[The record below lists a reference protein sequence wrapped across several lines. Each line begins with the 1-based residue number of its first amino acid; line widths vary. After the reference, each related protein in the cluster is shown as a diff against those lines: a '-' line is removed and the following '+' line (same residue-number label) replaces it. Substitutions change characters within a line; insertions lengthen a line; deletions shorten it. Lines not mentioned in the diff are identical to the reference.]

1 MLFRE
6 SLIAIKKAI
15 SEGGIKMKKRWISI
29 LMVALA
35 CAFLFAA
42 CAPAAEAPSASASTE
57 ASAETSAEAS
67 AEASEPAAAGDLT
80 VEIVAKG
87 FQHQFW
93 QVVKQ
98 GADAAAADLGVSIN
112 FQGPPS
118 ESDIQAQVDMLNSA
132 LSKNPSAICLAALD
146 TGSVTSQL
154 ADAQAAGIPIIGFDS
169 GVPDAPE
176 GQVLATAAT
185 DNKAAAGI
193 AADEMMK
200 DPAFLEKLKAA
211 TPENPVRVAVL
222 SQDAT
227 STSVT
232 QRTEGFIEAFKAAA
246 EEIFPD
252 QVAVEGHDLYA
263 QAAAQTPAVI
273 VSVHIAPTTDAG
285 DLKNIGS
292 AALQEEN
299 LIGVFCSNEGSVT
312 GFLNATN
319 DGADLDRENGAYKD
333 LTVAGF
339 DAGSTQ
345 KTAVRNNWF
354 LGSVTQD
361 PYQIGYQ
368 AVELAVKAA
377 QGEKVSDVD
386 TGAKWYNS
394 ENIDSADI
402 KDLVYD

>member
-1 MLFRE
+1 
-6 SLIAIKKAI
+6 
-15 SEGGIKMKKRWISI
+15 MKKRLISI

-35 CAFLFAA
+35 CAFVFAA
-42 CAPAAEAPSASASTE
+42 CAPAAETPSESASTEASTAPEASTE
-57 ASAETSAEAS
+57 ASAEAS
-67 AEASEPAAAGDLT
+67 APAADGDIT
-80 VEIVAKG
+80 VELVAKG

-93 QVVKQ
+93 QVVKE
-98 GADAAAADLGVSIN
+98 GAEAAGKDLGVSIN

-154 ADAQAAGIPIIGFDS
+154 ADAQAAGIPVIGFDS

-185 DNKAAAGI
+185 DNAAAAGL
-193 AADEMMK
+193 AAEEMMK
-200 DPAFLEKLKAA
+200 DSAFVEKVKAA
-211 TPENPVRVAVL
+211 TPEKPVRVAVL

-232 QRTEGFIEAFKAAA
+232 QRTQGFIDTFKAAA

-263 QAAAQTPAVI
+263 VASAQDPAVI
-273 VSVHIAPTTDAG
+273 ISVHIAPTTDAA

-292 AALQEEN
+292 AALQEDN

-319 DGADLDRENGAYKD
+319 DGADLDKENGTYKD

-339 DAGSTQ
+339 DAGKTQ
-345 KTAVRNNWF
+345 KTAVSNGWF

-368 AVELAVKAA
+368 AVDLAVKAA
-377 QGEKVSDVD
+377 KGETVSDVD
-386 TGAKWYNS
+386 TGAKWYNAA
-394 ENIDSADI
+394 NIGDEDI
-402 KDLVYD
+402 AKLVYD

>member
-1 MLFRE
+1 
-6 SLIAIKKAI
+6 
-15 SEGGIKMKKRWISI
+15 MKKRLISI

-35 CAFLFAA
+35 CAFVFAA
-42 CAPAAEAPSASASTE
+42 CAPAAETPSESASTEASTAPEASTE
-57 ASAETSAEAS
+57 ASAEAS
-67 AEASEPAAAGDLT
+67 APAADGDIT
-80 VEIVAKG
+80 VELVAKG

-93 QVVKQ
+93 QVVKE
-98 GADAAAADLGVSIN
+98 GAEAAGKDLGVSIN

-154 ADAQAAGIPIIGFDS
+154 ADAQAAGIPVIGFDS

-176 GQVLATAAT
+176 GQVLAPAAT
-185 DNKAAAGI
+185 DTAAAAGL
-193 AADEMMK
+193 AAEEMMK
-200 DPAFLEKLKAA
+200 DSAFVEKVKAA
-211 TPENPVRVAVL
+211 TPEKPVRVAVL

-232 QRTEGFIEAFKAAA
+232 QRTQGFIDTFKAAA

-263 QAAAQTPAVI
+263 VASAQDPAVI
-273 VSVHIAPTTDAG
+273 ISVHIAPTTDAA

-292 AALQEEN
+292 AALQEDN

-319 DGADLDRENGAYKD
+319 DGADLDKENGTYKD

-339 DAGSTQ
+339 DAGKTQ
-345 KTAVRNNWF
+345 KTAVSNGWF

-368 AVELAVKAA
+368 AVDLAVKAA
-377 QGEKVSDVD
+377 KGETVSDVD
-386 TGAKWYNS
+386 TGAKWYNAA
-394 ENIDSADI
+394 NIGDEDI
-402 KDLVYD
+402 AKLVYD

>member
-1 MLFRE
+1 
-6 SLIAIKKAI
+6 
-15 SEGGIKMKKRWISI
+15 MKKRLISI

-35 CAFLFAA
+35 CAFVFAA
-42 CAPAAEAPSASASTE
+42 CAPAAETPSESASTEASTAPEASTE
-57 ASAETSAEAS
+57 ASAEAS
-67 AEASEPAAAGDLT
+67 APAADGDIT
-80 VEIVAKG
+80 VELVAKG

-93 QVVKQ
+93 QAVKE
-98 GADAAAADLGVSIN
+98 GAEAAGKDLGVSIN

-154 ADAQAAGIPIIGFDS
+154 ADAQAAGIPVIGFDS

-185 DNKAAAGI
+185 DNAAAAGL
-193 AADEMMK
+193 AAEEMMK
-200 DPAFLEKLKAA
+200 DSAFVEKVKAA
-211 TPENPVRVAVL
+211 TPEKPVRVAVL

-232 QRTEGFIEAFKAAA
+232 QRTQGFIDTFKAAA

-263 QAAAQTPAVI
+263 VASAQDPAVI
-273 VSVHIAPTTDAG
+273 ISVHIAPTTDAA

-292 AALQEEN
+292 AALQEDN

-319 DGADLDRENGAYKD
+319 DGADLDKENGTYKD

-339 DAGSTQ
+339 DAGKTQ
-345 KTAVRNNWF
+345 KTAVSNGWF

-368 AVELAVKAA
+368 AVDLAVKAA
-377 QGEKVSDVD
+377 KGETVSDVD
-386 TGAKWYNS
+386 TGAKWYNAA
-394 ENIDSADI
+394 NIGDEDI
-402 KDLVYD
+402 AKLVYD

>member
-1 MLFRE
+1 
-6 SLIAIKKAI
+6 
-15 SEGGIKMKKRWISI
+15 MKKRLISI

-35 CAFLFAA
+35 CAFVFAA
-42 CAPAAEAPSASASTE
+42 CAPAAETPSESASTEASTAPEASTE
-57 ASAETSAEAS
+57 ASAEAS
-67 AEASEPAAAGDLT
+67 APAADGDIT
-80 VEIVAKG
+80 VELVAKG

-93 QVVKQ
+93 QVVKE
-98 GADAAAADLGVSIN
+98 GAEAAGKDLGVSIN

-154 ADAQAAGIPIIGFDS
+154 ADAQAAGIPVIGFDS

-185 DNKAAAGI
+185 DNAAAAGL
-193 AADEMMK
+193 AAEEMMK
-200 DPAFLEKLKAA
+200 DSAFVEKVKAA
-211 TPENPVRVAVL
+211 TPEKPVRVAVL

-232 QRTEGFIEAFKAAA
+232 QRTQGFIDTFKAAA

-263 QAAAQTPAVI
+263 VASAQDPAVI
-273 VSVHIAPTTDAG
+273 ISVHIAPTTDTA

-292 AALQEEN
+292 AALQEDN

-319 DGADLDRENGAYKD
+319 DGADLDKENGTYKD

-339 DAGSTQ
+339 DAGKTQ
-345 KTAVRNNWF
+345 KTAVSNGWF

-368 AVELAVKAA
+368 AVDLAVKAA
-377 QGEKVSDVD
+377 KGETVSDVD
-386 TGAKWYNS
+386 TGAKWYNAA
-394 ENIDSADI
+394 NIGDEDI
-402 KDLVYD
+402 AKLVYD

>member
-1 MLFRE
+1 
-6 SLIAIKKAI
+6 
-15 SEGGIKMKKRWISI
+15 MKKRLISI

-35 CAFLFAA
+35 CAFVFAA
-42 CAPAAEAPSASASTE
+42 CAPAAETPSESASTEASTAPEASTE
-57 ASAETSAEAS
+57 ASAEAS
-67 AEASEPAAAGDLT
+67 APAADGDIT
-80 VEIVAKG
+80 VELVAKG

-93 QVVKQ
+93 QVVKE
-98 GADAAAADLGVSIN
+98 GAEAAGKDLGVSIN

-154 ADAQAAGIPIIGFDS
+154 ADAQAAGIPVIGFDS

-185 DNKAAAGI
+185 DNAAAAGL
-193 AADEMMK
+193 AAEEMMK
-200 DPAFLEKLKAA
+200 YSAFVEKVKAA
-211 TPENPVRVAVL
+211 TPEKPVRVAVL

-232 QRTEGFIEAFKAAA
+232 QRTQGFIDTFKAAA

-263 QAAAQTPAVI
+263 VASAQDPAVI
-273 VSVHIAPTTDAG
+273 ISVHIAPTTDAA

-292 AALQEEN
+292 AALQEDN

-319 DGADLDRENGAYKD
+319 DGADLDKENGTYKD

-339 DAGSTQ
+339 DAGKTQ
-345 KTAVRNNWF
+345 KTAVSNGWF

-368 AVELAVKAA
+368 AVDLAVKAA
-377 QGEKVSDVD
+377 KGETVSDVD
-386 TGAKWYNS
+386 TGAKWYNAA
-394 ENIDSADI
+394 NIGDEDI
-402 KDLVYD
+402 AKLVYD

>member
-1 MLFRE
+1 
-6 SLIAIKKAI
+6 
-15 SEGGIKMKKRWISI
+15 MKKRLISI

-35 CAFLFAA
+35 CAFVFAA
-42 CAPAAEAPSASASTE
+42 CAPAAETPSESASTEASTAPEASTE
-57 ASAETSAEAS
+57 ASAEAS
-67 AEASEPAAAGDLT
+67 APAADGDIT
-80 VEIVAKG
+80 VELVAKG

-93 QVVKQ
+93 QVVKE
-98 GADAAAADLGVSIN
+98 GAEAAGKDLGVSIN

-154 ADAQAAGIPIIGFDS
+154 ADAQAAGIPVIGFDS

-185 DNKAAAGI
+185 DNASAAGL
-193 AADEMMK
+193 AAEEMMK
-200 DPAFLEKLKAA
+200 DSAFVEKVKAA
-211 TPENPVRVAVL
+211 TPEKPVRVAVL

-232 QRTEGFIEAFKAAA
+232 QRTQGFIDTFKAAA

-263 QAAAQTPAVI
+263 VASAQDPAVI
-273 VSVHIAPTTDAG
+273 ISVHIAPTTDAA

-292 AALQEEN
+292 AALQEDN

-319 DGADLDRENGAYKD
+319 DGADLDKENGTYKD

-339 DAGSTQ
+339 DAGKTQ
-345 KTAVRNNWF
+345 KTAVSNGWF

-368 AVELAVKAA
+368 AVDLAVKAA
-377 QGEKVSDVD
+377 KGETVSDVD
-386 TGAKWYNS
+386 TGAKWYNAA
-394 ENIDSADI
+394 NIGDEDI
-402 KDLVYD
+402 AKLVYD

>member
-1 MLFRE
+1 
-6 SLIAIKKAI
+6 
-15 SEGGIKMKKRWISI
+15 MKKRLISI

-35 CAFLFAA
+35 CAFVFAA
-42 CAPAAEAPSASASTE
+42 CAPAAETPSESASTEASTAPEASTE
-57 ASAETSAEAS
+57 ASAEAS
-67 AEASEPAAAGDLT
+67 APAADGEIT
-80 VEIVAKG
+80 VELVAKG

-93 QVVKQ
+93 QVVKE
-98 GADAAAADLGVSIN
+98 GAEAAGKDLGVSIN

-154 ADAQAAGIPIIGFDS
+154 ADAQAAGIPVIGFDS

-185 DNKAAAGI
+185 DNAAAAGL
-193 AADEMMK
+193 AAEEMMK
-200 DPAFLEKLKAA
+200 DRAFVEKVKAA
-211 TPENPVRVAVL
+211 TPEKPVRVAVL

-232 QRTEGFIEAFKAAA
+232 QRTQGFIDTFKAAA

-263 QAAAQTPAVI
+263 VASAQDPAVI
-273 VSVHIAPTTDAG
+273 ISVHIAPTTDAA

-292 AALQEEN
+292 AALQEDN

-319 DGADLDRENGAYKD
+319 DGADLDKENGTYKD

-339 DAGSTQ
+339 DAGKTQ
-345 KTAVRNNWF
+345 KTAVSNGWF

-368 AVELAVKAA
+368 AVDLAVKAA
-377 QGEKVSDVD
+377 KGETVSDVD
-386 TGAKWYNS
+386 TGAKWYNAA
-394 ENIDSADI
+394 NIGDEDI
-402 KDLVYD
+402 AKLVYD

>member
-1 MLFRE
+1 
-6 SLIAIKKAI
+6 
-15 SEGGIKMKKRWISI
+15 MKKRLISS

-35 CAFLFAA
+35 CAFVFAA
-42 CAPAAEAPSASASTE
+42 CAPAAETPSESASTEASTAPEASTE
-57 ASAETSAEAS
+57 ASAEAS
-67 AEASEPAAAGDLT
+67 APAADGDIT
-80 VEIVAKG
+80 VELVAKG

-93 QVVKQ
+93 QVVKE
-98 GADAAAADLGVSIN
+98 GAEAAGKDLGVSIN

-154 ADAQAAGIPIIGFDS
+154 ADAQAAGIPVIGFDS

-185 DNKAAAGI
+185 DNAAAAGL
-193 AADEMMK
+193 AAEEMMK
-200 DPAFLEKLKAA
+200 DSAFVEKVKAA
-211 TPENPVRVAVL
+211 TPEKPVRVAVL

-232 QRTEGFIEAFKAAA
+232 QRTQGFIDTFKAAA

-263 QAAAQTPAVI
+263 VASAQDPAVI
-273 VSVHIAPTTDAG
+273 ISVHIAPTTDAA

-292 AALQEEN
+292 AALQEDN

-319 DGADLDRENGAYKD
+319 DGADLDKENGTYKD

-339 DAGSTQ
+339 DAGKTQ
-345 KTAVRNNWF
+345 KTAVSNGWF

-368 AVELAVKAA
+368 AVDLAVKAA
-377 QGEKVSDVD
+377 KGETVSDVD
-386 TGAKWYNS
+386 TGAKWYNAA
-394 ENIDSADI
+394 NIGDEDI
-402 KDLVYD
+402 AKLVYD

>member
-1 MLFRE
+1 
-6 SLIAIKKAI
+6 
-15 SEGGIKMKKRWISI
+15 MKKRLISI

-35 CAFLFAA
+35 CAFVFAA
-42 CAPAAEAPSASASTE
+42 CAPAAETPSESVSTEASTAPEASTE
-57 ASAETSAEAS
+57 ASAEAS
-67 AEASEPAAAGDLT
+67 APAADGDIT
-80 VEIVAKG
+80 VELVAKG

-93 QVVKQ
+93 QVVKE
-98 GADAAAADLGVSIN
+98 GAEAAGKDLGVSIN

-154 ADAQAAGIPIIGFDS
+154 ADAQAAGIPVIGFDS

-185 DNKAAAGI
+185 DNAAAAGL
-193 AADEMMK
+193 AAEEMMK
-200 DPAFLEKLKAA
+200 DSAFVEKVKAA
-211 TPENPVRVAVL
+211 TPEKPVRVAVL

-232 QRTEGFIEAFKAAA
+232 QRTQGFIDTFKAAA

-263 QAAAQTPAVI
+263 VASAQDPAVI
-273 VSVHIAPTTDAG
+273 ISVHIAPTTDAA

-292 AALQEEN
+292 AALQEDN

-319 DGADLDRENGAYKD
+319 DGADLDKENGTYKD

-339 DAGSTQ
+339 DAGKTQ
-345 KTAVRNNWF
+345 KTAVSNGWF

-368 AVELAVKAA
+368 AVDLAVKAA
-377 QGEKVSDVD
+377 KGETVSDVD
-386 TGAKWYNS
+386 TGAKWYNAA
-394 ENIDSADI
+394 NIGDEDI
-402 KDLVYD
+402 AKLVYD